1 MKRGEIWWASLPNP
15 VGSGPGFKRP
25 VLVIQA
31 DAFNVSKI
39 ATVVVAVITSNLALA
54 EAPGNL
60 RLSKSDSSLAQTSV
74 VNVSQI
80 ITVDK
85 SVLTAKVKM
94 LPASAMTAVEHGLTL
109 VLALALLCWQWV
121 ERPFLQ
127 RGSHYRVSNAR
138 QTGRSRP

>member
-1 MKRGEIWWASLPNP
+1 MKRGEIWWALLPSP

-31 DAFNVSKI
+31 NSFNNSKI

-60 RLSKSDSSLAQTSV
+60 RIAKSDSGLPQPSV

-80 ITVDK
+80 ITIDK
-85 SVLTAKVKM
+85 SVLTAKVKT
-94 LPASAMTAVEHGLTL
+94 LPSSVMVPVDEGVKL
-109 VLALALLCWQWV
+109 VLAL
-121 ERPFLQ
+121 P
-127 RGSHYRVSNAR
+127 
-138 QTGRSRP
+138 